1 MPEGQGQRQIKNKE
15 VSDLMQFVNNF
26 LSDMEGS
33 KVNKYSINGF
43 WIEANQ
49 YFVVLEDT
57 LNALREQ
64 QNKKDTK

>member
-1 MPEGQGQRQIKNKE
+1 MPGQERQIKNKE
-15 VSDLMQFVNNF
+15 VVDLMKF
-26 LSDMEGS
+26 LGDFLQNMEGS